1 MSGPAGDGRDR
12 GGSGGDS
19 ARDLDA
25 FEACRPALLALAYR
39 MLGDLAR
46 AEDLVQ
52 EGWIRWSRGGAQVE
66 APAAYLWRTVTHLC
80 LNELASARARREESR
95 GDRLPEPIDLTRG
108 GLDRVE
114 ALDRLSMAFL
124 VLLQRLTAAER
135 AVLLLHDVFDFSH
148 ADIGSMLGKS
158 EAACRQL
165 LRRARDH
172 VAADRRAMSASHD
185 EHRRLLAAFVRA
197 AAAGEVEELV
207 ALLAED
213 AELIADAG
221 PAGGRFGRVRNLPG
235 PVRGRARVAAFVA
248 AVTPQ
253 GSRDLEARECELNG
267 QPAVLVL
274 RGGRPYTAILLAVAD
289 GLIHRVFI
297 HADPDRLSHVAP
309 SQSIV

>member
-1 MSGPAGDGRDR
+1 MSDSVNGGGR
-12 GGSGGDS
+12 G
-19 ARDLDA
+19 DLDA

-39 MLGDLAR
+39 MLGELAR
-46 AEDLVQ
+46 AEDVVQ
-52 EGWIRWSRGGAQVE
+52 EAWIRWSRGGAPVE
-66 APAAYLWRTVTHLC
+66 APAAYLWRTVAHLC
-80 LNELASARARREESR
+80 MNELASARARREESR
-95 GDRLPEPIDLTRG
+95 GDRLPEPIDLSRS

-148 ADIGSMLGKS
+148 ADIGSMLGKT
-158 EAACRQL
+158 ETACRQL

-172 VAADRRAMSASHD
+172 VAADRRSMSASHE

-197 AAAGEVEELV
+197 AAAGDIDELA

-221 PAGGRFGRVRNLPG
+221 PGGGRFGRARNLPG

-253 GSRDLEARECELNG
+253 GARDLETRACELNG
-267 QPAVLVL
+267 QPALLVL
-274 RGGRPYTAILLAVAD
+274 RDGRPYTAILLAVSD
-289 GLIHRVFI
+289 GFIARVFI
-297 HADPDRLSHVAP
+297 HADPDRLGHVASP
-309 SQSIV
+309 IV